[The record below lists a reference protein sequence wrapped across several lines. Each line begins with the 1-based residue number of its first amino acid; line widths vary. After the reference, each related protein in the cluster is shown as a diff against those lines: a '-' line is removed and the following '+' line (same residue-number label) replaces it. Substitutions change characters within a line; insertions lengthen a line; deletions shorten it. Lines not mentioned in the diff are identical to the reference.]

1 MGELMFGWMDE
12 DLSSVS
18 TDRLDAEIGELA
30 AHINAATARLLALV
44 AEFDR
49 RRGHWEWGFG
59 DCARWLSWRC
69 SLAPRAAR
77 EHVRVARA
85 LEDLPLVRAA
95 FERGEL
101 SYSKVRALTR
111 VAVEADEADLVRIAL
126 EATAAQ
132 LERIVGA
139 YRGVLSLAD
148 AVEADRR
155 RHLSYRWEA
164 DGSLSF
170 RGRLGATEGELFLR
184 ALAAGR
190 ELAWAIP
197 EADGGPAEPPAH
209 DPRRASNADALA
221 AMAEACLASA
231 AADSSGGDRH
241 QLVVH
246 LDETRA
252 ELEGGPVLAAASAR
266 RLACDA
272 AVVAIAESGGEAIS
286 VGRRTRTIPPSIRRA
301 LRARDRGCRFPGCG
315 AHHFTDAHHIRH
327 WADGGETSLSNLV
340 LLCRRHHRLLHEHG
354 FTVGDGA
361 DGELVFHSPDG
372 RVVPPCPAAPRGHP
386 SRLRALSASRGLRID
401 PKTCFPRS
409 AGARMDLELTIWNLC
424 DRRERDGPGGASPA
438 AAVSGPS

>member
-1 MGELMFGWMDE
+1 MDE
-12 DLSSVS
+12 DLTAVS

-30 AHINAATARLLALV
+30 AHINAATARWLGLV

-77 EHVRVARA
+77 EHLRVARA
-85 LEDLPLVRAA
+85 LAGLPLVRAA

-111 VAVEADEADLVRIAL
+111 VATEADEADLVRIAL

-139 YRGVLSLAD
+139 YRGALSLAA

-155 RHLSYRWEA
+155 RHLTYRWEE

-170 RGRLGATEGELFLR
+170 RGRLGATEGDLFLR

-190 ELAWAIP
+190 ELAGAIA
-197 EADGGPAEPPAH
+197 EADGGPSEPPAH

-246 LDETRA
+246 VDGARA
-252 ELEGGPVLAAASAR
+252 ELEGGPALAAETAR

-272 AVVAIAESGGEAIS
+272 SIVAIAESGGEALS

-301 LRARDRGCRFPGCG
+301 LRSRDGGCRFPGCG
-315 AHHFTDAHHIRH
+315 AHRFTDAHHIRH

-354 FTVGDGA
+354 FTVADGG
-361 DGELVFHSPDG
+361 DGELVFRTRDG
-372 RVVPPCPAAPRGHP
+372 RVVAPCPAAPRSHP
-386 SRLRALSASRGLRID
+386 SHLRALGARRGLRID
-401 PKTCFPRS
+401 RDTCFPRS
-409 AGARMDLELTIWNLC
+409 AGGRMDLDLIVWNLC
-424 DRRERDGPGGASPA
+424 DRRERAGPGDLSPPGVEGAPD
-438 AAVSGPS
+438 